1 MKSYLDTIK
10 EHAASR
16 NVEVKEAFRVADL
29 PTSTYYR
36 TINNTTELRY
46 ETALKIF
53 NAVDEK
59 LKRDK
64 HRERNKSVNINRK
77 RVYRYWNDIL
87 FTALH
92 ADKKHT
98 NLLQYLKMIRKDQQN
113 YVIFIALN
121 VMKESYAKQK

>member
-16 NVEVKEAFRVADL
+16 NVDVKEAFRVADL

-64 HRERNKSVNINRK
+64 HRERNKSINVNRK
-77 RVYRYWNDIL
+77 RVYRY
-87 FTALH
+87 
-92 ADKKHT
+92 
-98 NLLQYLKMIRKDQQN
+98 
-113 YVIFIALN
+113 
-121 VMKESYAKQK
+121 